1 MATIE
6 RNDDAAGRMLGWGGL
21 LLALAGCGGIVWL
34 SEAVSGTARLPAPVA
49 IGLIAPLVLAAALAV
64 LPATRESSL
73 TWLLSGLWSGLLA
86 ALTIFSV
93 GIIFLI
99 ATVFLLAA
107 FVKANW

>member
-6 RNDDAAGRMLGWGGL
+6 RDDAAGRMLGWSGL
-21 LLALAGCGGIVWL
+21 LLALTGCAGIVWL
-34 SEAVSGTARLPAPVA
+34 SEAVSGTADLPAPVA
-49 IGLIAPLVLAAALAV
+49 IGLIAPLVLAAMLQG
-64 LPATRESSL
+64 LPATREQSL
-73 TWLLSGLWSGLLA
+73 IWLLSGLWSGLLA

-107 FVKANW
+107 FVRANW

>member
-6 RNDDAAGRMLGWGGL
+6 RESTISRLLGWSGL
-21 LLALAGCGGIVWL
+21 LLALAGCAGIVWL
-34 SEAVSGTARLPAPVA
+34 SEAVSGTASLPAPIA

-64 LPATRESSL
+64 LPATRQHSL
-73 TWLLSGLWSGLLA
+73 IWLLSGLWSGLLA

-107 FVKANW
+107 FVRANW

>member
-1 MATIE
+1 MATMA
-6 RNDDAAGRMLGWGGL
+6 RNHAAGRMLGWSGL
-21 LLALAGCGGIVWL
+21 LLALAGCAGIIWL
-34 SEAVSGTARLPAPVA
+34 SEAASGTADLPAAVA
-49 IGLIAPLVLAAALAV
+49 IGLIAPLVLAAVLAL

-73 TWLLSGLWSGLLA
+73 IWLLSGLWAGLLA

-107 FVKANW
+107 FVRANW